1 MFADIIV
8 VVDAS
13 WSSSFRL
20 DEPSRNSFWKMKF
33 FHNSAGP
40 IPGRE
45 VDLDVDK
52 DHDAAGDVER
62 PEGRV
67 HHVPHV
73 LAQLKTKIYK
83 IGEYHFVQ
91 STP

>member
-1 MFADIIV
+1 
-8 VVDAS
+8 
-13 WSSSFRL
+13 
-20 DEPSRNSFWKMKF
+20 MKF

-67 HHVPHV
+67 HHVPDV
-73 LAQLKTKIYK
+73 FTQLKRNTKLFNYCLNYDCTAYCYSQVTIFP
-83 IGEYHFVQ
+83 IEI
-91 STP
+91 